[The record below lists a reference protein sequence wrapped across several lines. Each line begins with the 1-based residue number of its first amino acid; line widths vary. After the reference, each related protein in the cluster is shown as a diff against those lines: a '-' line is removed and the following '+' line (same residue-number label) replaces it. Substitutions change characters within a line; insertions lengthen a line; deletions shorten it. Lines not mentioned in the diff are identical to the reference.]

1 VTPSIGRDNNDTLEV
16 IMSEHAATPQ
26 FGAPAIRSLRESTR
40 RVTGYWW
47 VLLIAGIAWV
57 AFALVILQFDQAS
70 VTTVGVLVGLMFLAL
85 GIENLALARLDVPMR
100 WAWALFGVLFLVS
113 AIVCFADPTDTF
125 AGLAEML
132 GFLFLIV
139 GVWWMVRAFLERAIS
154 PLWWLGLISGIL
166 ITALAFW
173 TSGQFFIEKA
183 YVLLVF
189 AGIWALMQI
198 TIVRAFETRAA
209 RDEL

>member
-1 VTPSIGRDNNDTLEV
+1 
-16 IMSEHAATPQ
+16 MSEHTATPQ
-26 FGAPAIRSLRESTR
+26 FGASAIPSLRESAR
-40 RVTGYWW
+40 GVTGYWW
-47 VLLIAGIAWV
+47 VLLIAGIAWLGV
-57 AFALVILQFDQAS
+57 ALVILQFDQAS
-70 VTTVGVLVGLMFLAL
+70 VATVGVLVGLMFLAL

-125 AGLAEML
+125 AGLADVL
-132 GFLFLIV
+132 GFLFMVV
-139 GVWWMVRAFLERAIS
+139 GLWWMVRSFLERPVN

-166 ITALAFW
+166 MTALAFW

-189 AGIWALMQI
+189 AGIWALMQGML
-198 TIVRAFETRAA
+198 TIVRAFEIRAV

>member
-1 VTPSIGRDNNDTLEV
+1 
-16 IMSEHAATPQ
+16 MSEHTATPQ
-26 FGAPAIRSLRESTR
+26 LGASAIPSLRESAR

-57 AFALVILQFDQAS
+57 AVALVILQFDQAS

-85 GIENLALARLDVPMR
+85 GIENIALATLDVPMR
-100 WAWALFGVLFLVS
+100 WAWALFGVFFLVS
-113 AIVCFADPTDTF
+113 AIVCFADPSDTF
-125 AGLAEML
+125 AGLADVL
-132 GFLFLIV
+132 GFLFLVV

-166 ITALAFW
+166 MTALAFW

-189 AGIWALMQI
+189 AGIWALMQGTI
-198 TIVRAFETRAA
+198 TIVRAFEIRAV

>member
-1 VTPSIGRDNNDTLEV
+1 
-16 IMSEHAATPQ
+16 MSEHAATPE
-26 FGAPAIRSLRESTR
+26 FEVPGIPSLREGAR
-40 RVTGYWW
+40 KFTGYWW
-47 VLLIAGIAWV
+47 VLLVAGIAWV
-57 AFALVILQFDQAS
+57 AVSLVILQFDQAS

-100 WAWALFGVLFLVS
+100 WVWALFGGVFLVS
-113 AIVCFADPTDTF
+113 AIVCFANPTDTF
-125 AGLAEML
+125 AGLADVL
-132 GFLFLIV
+132 GFLFLVV

-166 ITALAFW
+166 MTALAFW

-189 AGIWALMQI
+189 AGIWALMQGTI
-198 TIVRAFETRAA
+198 TIVRAFEIRAV
-209 RDEL
+209 RNEL